1 MKVNRNYYDIDTHW
15 MSNMYIYIF
24 PEKGILYY
32 YDIKTHYMS
41 NPKYLCVS
49 FSSISMKIEDY
60 IIIGIYFFSVEK
72 LSSKYKGKLIKI
84 SMIKIC
90 EKSN

>member
-1 MKVNRNYYDIDTHW
+1 
-15 MSNMYIYIF
+15 
-24 PEKGILYY
+24 
-32 YDIKTHYMS
+32 MS

-60 IIIGIYFFSVEK
+60 IIIGIYFFSLEK
-72 LSSKYKGKLIKI
+72 LSSKYKWNLIKI
-84 SMIKIC
+84 SMIQIC